1 MKPFAIFTLVGAGAL
16 VLSATSAAAEIV
28 CNDEGDC
35 WHVKER
41 VEYQPELKLRFH
53 PDDWKWRESE
63 HYKFR
68 EHEGHGY
75 WRNGIWIEIK

>member
-1 MKPFAIFTLVGAGAL
+1 MLKYSIAIAAMLIAGPAL
-16 VLSATSAAAEIV
+16 ADVA

-41 VEYQPELKLRFH
+41 VTYPEGVRVHVH
-53 PDDWKWRESE
+53 PDTWKWKETDTYRW
-63 HYKFR
+63 R

-75 WRNGIWIEIK
+75 WRGGVWVDIK